1 MKLEETR
8 KLIDEIDTEI
18 LMLLNRRAEIS
29 LRISRIKMQAGLPIE
44 DPDREALIL
53 RRLVR
58 ESEGSIDDK
67 ALLRIYRQVLAESR
81 QLQKEAAA
89 EIAAGAGNIQ

>member
-18 LMLLNRRAEIS
+18 LELLNRRAEMS
-29 LRISRIKMQAGLPIE
+29 LQIGRIKMQAGLPIE

-81 QLQKEAAA
+81 RLQKESAA

>member
-18 LMLLNRRAEIS
+18 LELLNRRAEMS
-29 LRISRIKMQAGLPIE
+29 LQIGRIKMQAGLPIE
-44 DPDREALIL
+44 DPDREDVVLS
-53 RRLVR
+53 RLVR
-58 ESEGSIDDK
+58 ESAGAIDDT

-81 QLQKEAAA
+81 RIQREAAA
-89 EIAAGAGNIQ
+89 EIRAGAENIQ

>member
-44 DPDREALIL
+44 DPDREELIL